1 MVSISMHGLENKM
14 KTSDKD
20 MAVQSSLHN
29 IIIEIKNYKK
39 YNIEYK
45 H

>member
-1 MVSISMHGLENKM
+1 MHGLENKM

-20 MAVQSSLHN
+20 MAIPSSLHY
-29 IIIEIKNYKK
+29 IIMEIKNKKK